1 MEVAAPAPAPA
12 EEAFSGPQDYASR
25 IAKGKRTK
33 RQRAQSPYQFGIA
46 GSASD
51 DDSSRDHIVVDNNG
65 HTVVGPNNHNF
76 SPASSTEVEGMSTLE
91 EEADMA
97 NCLILLAQG
106 HSKLPQKQEILEQDV
121 GDLKFNSKRYLEAS
135 TGTGNKI
142 GYYVY
147 ECKTC
152 SRTFPSFQALGG
164 HRASHKKPIKT
175 TAEDK
180 KHHHQFGTLSSEEDE
195 SAQFKGHN
203 VTSSALSLQLS
214 GRNVLFGSSFSNKHP
229 KVHECTICGAEF
241 ASGQALGGHMRRH
254 RTPAGT
260 NIGLSLNQMTSE
272 SEESP
277 ARARNSIVSLD
288 LDLNLPAPDEDDHS
302 DHKDTRLPLS
312 SKKQKQQQEQQEDR
326 SRLVFSVP
334 ALVDCRY

>member
-1 MEVAAPAPAPA
+1 MEVAAAD
-12 EEAFSGPQDYASR
+12 EAFSGAQDYAGR
-25 IAKGKRTK
+25 IAKRKRTK
-33 RQRAQSPYQFGIA
+33 RQRVQSPYRFGIA
-46 GSASD
+46 SSPSD
-51 DDSSRDHIVVDNNG
+51 DDDSRHDHHVA
-65 HTVVGPNNHNF
+65 VGTSNHNS
-76 SPASSTEVEGMSTLE
+76 SPESSAEAEGMSTLE
-91 EEADMA
+91 EEEDMA

-106 HSKLPQKQEILEQDV
+106 HSKLPQKQAMLDQDV
-121 GDLKFNSKRYLEAS
+121 GDLKFNSKRYMEAS

-164 HRASHKKPIKT
+164 HRASHKKPNKAA
-175 TAEDK
+175 AEDN
-180 KHHHQFGTLSSEEDE
+180 KHHQQFGTLSSDDEE

-203 VTSSALSLQLS
+203 VASSALSLQLS
-214 GRNVLFGSSFSNKHP
+214 SRNLLFGSNFSNKHP
-229 KVHECTICGAEF
+229 KVHECAICGAEF

-260 NIGLSLNQMTSE
+260 NIGLPLNPMASE

-277 ARARNSIVSLD
+277 ARARNNAVSLD
-288 LDLNLPAPDEDDHS
+288 LDLNLPAPDEDDHNE
-302 DHKDTRLPLS
+302 HKEKQFSLT
-312 SKKQKQQQEQQEDR
+312 SKKQKQQQEQQENQ

-334 ALVDCRY
+334 ALVDCHY

>member
-1 MEVAAPAPAPA
+1 MEVTAG
-12 EEAFSGPQDYASR
+12 EAFSGPRDYAGR
-25 IAKGKRTK
+25 IAKRKRTK
-33 RQRAQSPYQFGIA
+33 RQRVQSPYHFGIA
-46 GSASD
+46 SSPSDD
-51 DDSSRDHIVVDNNG
+51 DDSSRDHVIDNNRAI
-65 HTVVGPNNHNF
+65 VGTNNHNF

-91 EEADMA
+91 EEDMA

-106 HSKLPQKQEILEQDV
+106 HSKLPQKQAILEQDV
-121 GDLKFNSKRYLEAS
+121 ADPKFNSKKYLEAS

-164 HRASHKKPIKT
+164 HRASHKKPNKAAP

-180 KHHHQFGTLSSEEDE
+180 KHHHQFRTSSSDDEEL
-195 SAQFKGHN
+195 AQFKGHN
-203 VTSSALSLQLS
+203 VSSSALSLQLS
-214 GRNVLFGSSFSNKHP
+214 GRNMLFGSSFSNKHP
-229 KVHECTICGAEF
+229 KVHECAICGAEF

-254 RTPAGT
+254 RTPAGM
-260 NIGLSLNQMTSE
+260 NIGSSLNPMTSE

-277 ARARNSIVSLD
+277 ARARNNVVSLD
-288 LDLNLPAPDEDDHS
+288 LDLNLPAPDEDDAN
-302 DHKDTRLPLS
+302 DHKDTRFPLS
-312 SKKQKQQQEQQEDR
+312 LKKQKPQQEQQESR

-334 ALVDCRY
+334 ALVDCHY

>member
-1 MEVAAPAPAPA
+1 METAATAA
-12 EEAFSGPQDYASR
+12 EEAFSGPRDYAGR
-25 IAKGKRTK
+25 IAKRKRTK
-33 RQRAQSPYQFGIA
+33 RQRVQSPYRFGIA
-46 GSASD
+46 SSPSD
-51 DDSSRDHIVVDNNG
+51 NDDSSRDHIVVNNNS
-65 HTVVGPNNHNF
+65 HAIVGANNHNF

-91 EEADMA
+91 EEEDMA

-106 HSKLPQKQEILEQDV
+106 HSKLPQKQAILEQDV
-121 GDLKFNSKRYLEAS
+121 ADLKFNSKRYLEAS
-135 TGTGNKI
+135 TGGGNKI

-164 HRASHKKPIKT
+164 HRASHKKPNKA

-180 KHHHQFGTLSSEEDE
+180 KPHHQFGTSSSEEEE
-195 SAQFKGHN
+195 SAQFKRHN

-214 GRNVLFGSSFSNKHP
+214 GQNVLFGSSFSNKHP
-229 KVHECTICGAEF
+229 KVHECSICGAEF

-254 RTPAGT
+254 RIPAGT
-260 NIGLSLNQMTSE
+260 NMGLSLNPMTSE

-277 ARARNSIVSLD
+277 ARARNNAVSLD
-288 LDLNLPAPDEDDHS
+288 LDLNLPAPDEDDHN
-302 DHKDTRLPLS
+302 DHRFPLS
-312 SKKQKQQQEQQEDR
+312 SKKQKQQQEQQENR